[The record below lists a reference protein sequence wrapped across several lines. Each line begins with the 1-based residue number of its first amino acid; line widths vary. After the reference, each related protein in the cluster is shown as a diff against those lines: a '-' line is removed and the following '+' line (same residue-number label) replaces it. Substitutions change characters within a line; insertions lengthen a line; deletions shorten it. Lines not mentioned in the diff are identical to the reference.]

1 MKHIIK
7 QTWPFNYNKCIFDIA
22 GNNAMGANAAL
33 AAAASHHHIGHH
45 GHGHH
50 LATAAGSHH
59 AQVNMF
65 GGVGHV
71 ANHHGNQVR

>member
-1 MKHIIK
+1 
-7 QTWPFNYNKCIFDIA
+7 
-22 GNNAMGANAAL
+22 MGANAAL